1 VYFLT
6 TPRSRTRSLTSEA
19 SQSISESEPFEFQA
33 TLSRLDDGLDT
44 LHSSV
49 QLLREKTGRTADD
62 RNLMLLEIALA
73 EIGANVLMY
82 GRKPGSSDRTVLYK
96 LRADAGIAT
105 ASFTDR
111 GPPLHNQ
118 LKRAMPAPTSEA
130 GRGLA
135 IARKVLDELG
145 YERDGEVNT
154 WRLVKRL

>member
-1 VYFLT
+1 M
-6 TPRSRTRSLTSEA
+6 
-19 SQSISESEPFEFQA
+19 FEFQA
-33 TLSRLDDGLDT
+33 TLSRLDDGLET
-44 LHSSV
+44 LHDSV
-49 QLLREKTGRTADD
+49 QQLREKTGRPADD

-82 GRKPGSSDRTVLYK
+82 GRKPDSSDRTVEFK
-96 LRADAGIAT
+96 LRADSET
-105 ASFTDR
+105 ASAFFTHR

-118 LKRAMPAPTSEA
+118 LKRAMPAPASET

-145 YERDGEVNT
+145 YERDGEVNI